1 MNFGLLAVEYWLS
14 KQDKL
19 LRQIKE
25 MIVLPPMTD
34 TDGGLGFS
42 HNGNLYMIIVNTF
55 GEFEVSVIAK
65 NQDLAYIE
73 LGDAV
78 ELVKFFE
85 LLAND
90 TQLKDFAVWF
100 NFLG

>member
-1 MNFGLLAVEYWLS
+1 MNFGQLAVEYYLS
-14 KQDKL
+14 KHNNL
-19 LRQIKE
+19 LNQIKE
-25 MIVLPPMTD
+25 LVVLPAMTD

-42 HNGNLYMIIVNTF
+42 HKGNLYMIIVNTF
-55 GEFEVSVIAK
+55 GEFEVSVISK
-65 NQDLAYIE
+65 DQDLAYIE
-73 LGDAV
+73 LGDAN

-90 TQLKDFAVWF
+90 TDLQEFAVWF